1 MVHVCSPSVTTANH
15 LTTADELGGQVFL
28 LCWCI
33 LLLCIGVCV
42 RVPSLCSS
50 GISPLWFFFSTYLW
64 EFSGYCGNRAQR
76 KIYDRGRECVLRAW
90 VRTHKGDR
98 QREGVMTFVFGDG
111 GINMSSPL
119 SAFSCHGYLPT
130 PFYVISFFRE
140 VNNTTGQF

>member
-1 MVHVCSPSVTTANH
+1 MLS
-15 LTTADELGGQVFL
+15 LGDNCKPLDDSRRAG
-28 LCWCI
+28 WA
-33 LLLCIGVCV
+33 GVLAVLVYLAIMYRCV
-42 RVPSLCSS
+42 RACSL
-50 GISPLWFFFSTYLW
+50 PLQLWDFSVVFFFSTYLW